1 MRSADTG
8 SRTIV
13 NFNDLPEMTARE
25 FEAIADAF
33 ATDEHEHED
42 GDGYGD
48 GCWWHFEVRQ
58 PVISDRRRLV
68 VPGGWGGAAVYL
80 TWPNLT

>member
-13 NFNDLPEMTARE
+13 NFNDLPEMTIRE
-25 FEAIADAF
+25 FEVIADGF
-33 ATDEHEHED
+33 AADEHGHGE
-42 GDGYGD
+42 GG

-58 PVISDRRRLV
+58 PVTSER
-68 VPGGWGGAAVYL
+68 
-80 TWPNLT
+80 